1 MRRETLVLLLVAG
14 LLPLL
19 FFGAAPIPQP
29 AGYHD
34 LADQRP
40 ILGIGHFWNVVSN
53 LPFLIFG
60 LMGLQL
66 LRRRQEEAGAAWAA
80 LFAGSV
86 LVAFGSAWYHA
97 NPNDTTLI
105 WDRLPIGIAFM
116 GFFTALLIEHLD
128 GSARRIARGLLGP
141 LVVISAAAI
150 WWWHASGDLSLWVWV
165 QAAPMLALVL
175 FLVWLPGRYSHRRYL
190 AYALACYAAAKLFE
204 LADLELM
211 QWTAG
216 AMSGH
221 TLKHFAAAAGVW
233 CFYVMLRDRS
243 PIREIS
249 PTGEGA
255 SLPAR
260 AAPEG
265 RTTRPGSRR

>member
-1 MRRETLVLLLVAG
+1 MRRQALVVVLLAA

-19 FFGAAPIPQP
+19 FFGAAPIHQP

-40 ILGIGHFWNVVSN
+40 LLGIQHFWNVVSN
-53 LPFLIFG
+53 LPFLVFG
-60 LMGLQL
+60 LMGLQR
-66 LRRRQEEAGAAWAA
+66 LRRRKEEAGAAWTA
-80 LFAGSV
+80 LFAGSA
-86 LVAFGSAWYHA
+86 LAAFGSAWYHF
-97 NPNDTTLI
+97 NPDNTTLI

-128 GSARRIARGLLGP
+128 GSARRIAHGLLAP
-141 LVVISAAAI
+141 LVVVSAAAI

-165 QAAPMLALVL
+165 QAAPMLAVLL
-175 FLVWLPGRYSHRRYL
+175 FLVWLPGRYTHRRYL
-190 AYALACYAAAKLFE
+190 AYALACYAVAKLFE
-204 LADLELM
+204 VADLQVM

-233 CFYVMLRDRS
+233 CFYAMLRERS
-243 PIREIS
+243 PIGLTGRES
-249 PTGEGA
+249 VP
-255 SLPAR
+255 PDR
-260 AAPEG
+260 AAPAG
-265 RTTRPGSRR
+265 RRTHPG

>member
-1 MRRETLVLLLVAG
+1 MRREALVLVLVAG

-19 FFGAAPIPQP
+19 FFAAAPIHQP

-34 LADQRP
+34 LADQRA
-40 ILGIGHFWNVVSN
+40 ILGMGHFWNVVSN
-53 LPFLIFG
+53 LPFLVFG

-66 LRRRQEEAGAAWAA
+66 LRRRPEEARAAWAT

-86 LVAFGSAWYHA
+86 LTAFGSAWYHA

-128 GSARRIARGLLGP
+128 GSARRIARGLLVP
-141 LVVISAAAI
+141 LVIGSAAAI
-150 WWWHASGDLSLWVWV
+150 WWWYATGDLSIWVWI
-165 QAAPMLALVL
+165 QAAPMLAVVL
-175 FLVWLPGRYSHRRYL
+175 CLVWLPGRYTHRRYF
-190 AYALACYAAAKLFE
+190 AYALVFYAVAKLFE
-204 LADLELM
+204 VADVQLM

-216 AMSGH
+216 VMSGH

-233 CFYVMLRDRS
+233 CFYVMLRER
-243 PIREIS
+243 R
-249 PTGEGA
+249 
-255 SLPAR
+255 PA
-260 AAPEG
+260 A
-265 RTTRPGSRR
+265 